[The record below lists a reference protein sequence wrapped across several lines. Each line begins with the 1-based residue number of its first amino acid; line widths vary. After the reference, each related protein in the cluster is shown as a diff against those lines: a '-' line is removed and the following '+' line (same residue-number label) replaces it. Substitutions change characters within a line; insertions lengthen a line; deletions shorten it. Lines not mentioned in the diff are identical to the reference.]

1 MAKLRWLPWLL
12 FALLAVD
19 AFVPLTPFMPR
30 EDLDAAWMF
39 GLNQA
44 VAQHLAFGRD
54 LVFTFGPYA
63 SIFIR
68 TYDPAVV
75 TRMLAGSALLALTF
89 LVCMAVLL
97 RQREGRWP
105 ALACCAA
112 ALLLSGADS
121 LLLMLPLLL
130 GLVLLSLP
138 ATPSARWHGGVMA
151 LAFAALG
158 LLPLVKGTL
167 ALLCAAIALLCAVAA
182 LQQRRWWV
190 AVLCATGPLLAL
202 VVFWLLAGQ
211 ALPDLPLYVANLKQV
226 VSGYSEAMA
235 LDGLAREIVLFLLP
249 AVLLP
254 AALLTQGT
262 WPRPLRLALLA
273 ANALFL
279 FVSFKAGF
287 VRHDHHAHIA
297 LANLLFAV
305 GLLWPVLPPSA
316 FRSRAPLWTLVA
328 STVLCGVYLA
338 NRARLNPALVAG
350 GTSNPLTLRTSGFDP
365 AAWPVQFSAAKQQ
378 IASRCGL
385 QNVPRLRTD
394 IYAYEQSCLLAAG
407 LPWQPRPVLQ
417 SYSAYTPALA
427 RLNENHLRGA
437 DAPQQLLYRLQT
449 IDGRLPALDDGVSL
463 PAMLDNYTL
472 ADRGPHWL
480 RLLARPTTVAASR
493 YEALG
498 SVQAQ
503 LGQAMTVPP
512 SLPIF
517 TEITIRPTLWGRLLA
532 LLYKPPR
539 LFLQLTLADGRVVT
553 QRVHANMMESGFL
566 LSPWLSTNDDVAA
579 LFDGTL
585 PAGPAVR
592 SLSLVSASAGPF
604 WHTDYNIR
612 FQRYLP
618 RSP

>member
-1 MAKLRWLPWLL
+1 MARLRWLPWLL

-30 EDLDAAWMF
+30 ADLDAAWMF
-39 GLNQA
+39 GFNQA
-44 VAQHLAFGRD
+44 VAQQLAFGRD

-63 SIFIR
+63 SIFTR

-75 TRMLAGSALLALTF
+75 TRLFAGSALLALTA

-97 RQREGRWP
+97 RRREGRWP

-130 GLVLLSLP
+130 GLVLLSLL
-138 ATPSARWHGGVMA
+138 ATPWARWHGGVMA
-151 LAFAALG
+151 LAFAVFG

-167 ALLCAAIALLCAVAA
+167 ALLCAAIALLCAIAG
-182 LQQRRWWV
+182 LQQRRRL
-190 AVLCATGPLLAL
+190 AAALCLAGPLLAL

-211 ALPDLPLYVANLKQV
+211 ALADLPLYVANLNQV
-226 VSGYSEAMA
+226 VAGYSEAMA
-235 LDGLAREIVLFLLP
+235 VDGLARELALFLLP
-249 AVLLP
+249 ATL
-254 AALLTQGT
+254 
-262 WPRPLRLALLA
+262 LLA
-273 ANALFL
+273 ALATQGRLPRHQRLPLFISFALFL

-287 VRHDHHAHIA
+287 VRHDQHAHIA
-297 LANLLFAV
+297 LANLLFAA
-305 GLLWPVLPPSA
+305 GLLSPVLPA
-316 FRSRAPLWTLVA
+316 ADFRSRALLFALVA
-328 STVLCGVYLA
+328 STALCGLYLA
-338 NRARLNPALVAG
+338 HRARQMPGPVAG
-350 GTSNPLTLRTSGFDP
+350 GTSNPLTLRTTAIDP
-365 AAWPVQFSAAKQQ
+365 ASWPAQFEAAKQR
-378 IASRCGL
+378 IAAGCGL
-385 QNVPRLRTD
+385 QGVPRLRTD
-394 IYAYEQSCLLAAG
+394 IYSYEQSCLLAEG

-427 RLNENHLRGA
+427 RLNEAHLRGA
-437 DAPQQLLYRLQT
+437 GAPQQLLYRLQT

-472 ADRGPHWL
+472 AERGPHWL
-480 RLLARPTTVAASR
+480 RLAARPAAAAASR
-493 YEALG
+493 YEPLA
-498 SVQAQ
+498 SVQAR
-503 LGQAMTVPP
+503 LGQAVAVPASSP
-512 SLPIF
+512 VF
-517 TEITIRPTLWGRLLA
+517 TAITIRPTPWGRLLA

-539 LFLQLTLADGRVVT
+539 LQLQLTLADGRVVT
-553 QRVHANMMESGFL
+553 HRVHANMMESGFF

-585 PAGPAVR
+585 PPGPAVR
-592 SLSLVSASAGPF
+592 SLTLFSSSAGPF
-604 WHTDYNIR
+604 WQADYSIR